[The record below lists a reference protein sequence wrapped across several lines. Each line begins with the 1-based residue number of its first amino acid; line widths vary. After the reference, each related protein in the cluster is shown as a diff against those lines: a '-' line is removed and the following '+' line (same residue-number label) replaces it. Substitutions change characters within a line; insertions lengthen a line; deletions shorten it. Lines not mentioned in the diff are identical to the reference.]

1 MVAVLSPGAVVLVAR
16 DPDTAEAGPAR
27 PELVELLGAE
37 RSAELE
43 RALVARAQRWA
54 SDLAPGR
61 VHTTREVGDG
71 VDQAWAS
78 ASDGPLFVA
87 WPQLCRWRPEHA
99 GAALD
104 DIGEGCDVSVGPVFD
119 GGFYLVALRRPAP
132 SLLRLPDEAWGN
144 PDAMGAMLAAVNEAG
159 LEAGLL
165 RAERGLH
172 RPADVR
178 AALADPLLDPELR
191 QILRG

>member
-1 MVAVLSPGAVVLVAR
+1 MVAVPSAAAVVLVAR
-16 DPDTAEAGPAR
+16 DPDGAAAGLAR
-27 PELVELLGAE
+27 PELVESLGAE
-37 RSAELE
+37 RSAELD

-61 VHTTREVGDG
+61 VHTTREVGAG
-71 VDQAWAS
+71 VDQAWA
-78 ASDGPLFVA
+78 AAPDGPVFVV
-87 WPQLCRWRPEHA
+87 WPQLWRWRDEHA
-99 GAALD
+99 SAALD
-104 DIGEGCDVSVGPVFD
+104 DLADGCDVSVGPVFD

-132 SLLRLPDEAWGN
+132 SLLPDEAWGS